1 MAKDIDNIE
10 KTKEF
15 PKLKDFERKI
25 KKKIQLFRV
34 KHINELRN
42 KHLVSNVLNLIVLQG
57 KLKWT

>member
-1 MAKDIDNIE
+1 MAKDIDNI
-10 KTKEF
+10 KKIKEF

-25 KKKIQLFRV
+25 KKKIQLFMV

-42 KHLVSNVLNLIVLQG
+42 KHFVNNFLNSIVLQG

>member
-1 MAKDIDNIE
+1 MAKDIDNVE

-15 PKLKDFERKI
+15 LKLKDFERKI

-42 KHLVSNVLNLIVLQG
+42 KHFVNNVLNSIVLQG